1 MNTTRKEL
9 RELTDDIMD
18 YIFEKMQE
26 RIKEIKIDIDKK
38 LDKQKDD
45 ILVAVN
51 KIMERLSS

>member
-1 MNTTRKEL
+1 MNTTKKEL

-18 YIFEKMQE
+18 YVFEKMQE
-26 RIKEIKIDIDKK
+26 RIKLVKIDIDRK

-51 KIMERLSS
+51 KIMERLTP